1 VTDLFL
7 SYKAEDRARVAP
19 LVQALE
25 TDGLSI
31 WWDAHIGGGDEWR
44 DTILRHLEAARAVIV
59 VWSKRSV
66 GPNGQ
71 FVRDEATRALKRG
84 TYLPVRIDKVDP
96 PLGFGE
102 TQALDLHGWK
112 GDRSDARYQ
121 AVLSTLRNRLG
132 IKADRTIDNS
142 RGTRQYSRRN
152 VIAAAGVG
160 IAASAVGVG
169 TWFLRKSARSGDESI
184 AVLPFANLSGDPKQ
198 AYFSDGIAEEL
209 RSALSRIGGLK
220 VVARTSSEAVRD
232 ADAKTAAHKLRV
244 SNILTGSVRRS
255 PQMVRVSA
263 QLIDGS
269 EGTERWSEVYDRP
282 PVDAL
287 QIQTDIANRVAAA
300 MSVRL
305 GNGDRKRIQEGG
317 TSNPD
322 AHDLLLKAKAI
333 NQADDNFEN
342 LQRAIGLID
351 AAIAL
356 DSRYA
361 DAFAAKA
368 QLLTIKVGTYS
379 KSGEDYRRGY
389 AEAERIAN
397 HAVELAPRSRAGY
410 LALVEILDQQL
421 KRRAA
426 LAQLEKLVSLPGD
439 DSNTLTTYALFL
451 SEMGRAEDAV
461 RMAERAVALDPLNA
475 ASYVTKTR
483 ALSMAR
489 RYAEAIQANEQVSRV
504 APEIKA
510 ARGGHAFLQ
519 AMLGHR
525 EQARKELEKYW
536 GDPAKAPPFFVAPL
550 ASTDH
555 GLGERV
561 LERLRQTSGEGAHY
575 QIAEIYAQLGRKDAA
590 IDALEKALVVRD
602 PGLTGV
608 LVDPMLDPIRSDPRF
623 QALVKR
629 LDFPT

>member
-25 TDGLSI
+25 TDGLSV

-59 VWSKRSV
+59 VWSRRSI

-84 TYLPVRIDKVDP
+84 SYLPVRIDKVDP

-112 GDRSDARYQ
+112 GDRSDPRYV
-121 AVLSTLRNRLG
+121 ALLSMLQKRLG
-132 IKADRTIDNS
+132 MEVRHASERPSAAAPGVSRRTIIT
-142 RGTRQYSRRN
+142 G
-152 VIAAAGVG
+152 AGLV
-160 IAASAVGVG
+160 IAASAAGFG
-169 TWFLRKSARSGDESI
+169 ALFLQKEKSGGESI
-184 AVLPFANLSGDPKQ
+184 AVLPFANLSGDPNQ

-209 RSALSRIGGLK
+209 RSALSRIAGLK

-232 ADAKTAAHKLRV
+232 VDAKTAAHKLGV
-244 SNILTGSVRRS
+244 SSILTGSVRRS

-282 PVDAL
+282 VVDAL
-287 QIQTDIANRVAAA
+287 QIQTDIANRVADA

-305 GNGDRKRIQEGG
+305 GNVDRRRIQEGG
-317 TSNPD
+317 TSNAD

-333 NQADDNFEN
+333 NQADDNPDT
-342 LQRAIGLID
+342 LQRALGLVD

-356 DSRYA
+356 DPKYA

-368 QLLTIKVGTYS
+368 QLLTIRVGTYS
-379 KSGEDYRRGY
+379 KSGSEYRLGY
-389 AEAERIAN
+389 ADAERVAY
-397 HAVELAPRSRAGY
+397 HAIQLAPRSRAGY
-410 LALVEILDQQL
+410 LALVDILDQQL

-426 LAQLEKLVSLPGD
+426 LAQLQKLASLPGE
-439 DSNTLTTYALFL
+439 DSSTLSLYALFL
-451 SEMGRAEDAV
+451 SEMGRNGEAL
-461 RMAERAVALDPLNA
+461 RMADRALALDPLNA

-483 ALSMAR
+483 VLAQAR
-489 RYAEAIQANEQVSRV
+489 RYADAMQVNEQTSRL
-504 APEIKA
+504 APDVKA
-510 ARGGHAFLQ
+510 ARGGHAFQQ
-519 AMLGHR
+519 AMLGNIA
-525 EQARKELEKYW
+525 QARKELEKYW
-536 GDPAKAPPFFVAPL
+536 GDPADAPPFFVAPL
-550 ASTDH
+550 VANDH
-555 GLGERV
+555 ALGER
-561 LERLRQTSGEGAHY
+561 LLDRLRRTAGDGAHY
-575 QIAEIYAQLGRKDAA
+575 QFAEIYAQLGRKDAA
-590 IDALEKALVVRD
+590 IEALEKAWTVRD
-602 PGLTGV
+602 PGLTGI
-608 LVDPMLDPIRSDPRF
+608 LVDPMLDPVRSDPRF
-623 QALVKR
+623 QSLVKR